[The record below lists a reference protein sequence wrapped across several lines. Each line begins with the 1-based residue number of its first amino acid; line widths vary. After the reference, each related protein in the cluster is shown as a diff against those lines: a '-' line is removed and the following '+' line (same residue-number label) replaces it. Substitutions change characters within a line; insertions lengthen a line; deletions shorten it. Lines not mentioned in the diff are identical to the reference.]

1 MLLYHLTVANLKMLA
16 RDRQALF
23 WALVFPLLFVI
34 VFGLFFRD
42 TDSAQT
48 LAVID
53 YAQDGM
59 SARIIESLEQ
69 VDGLTV
75 TRRDDEAQTRQE
87 ISDGDLGHLL
97 IIPENLAATVADSP
111 PAQITLLYDD
121 ADPLSGIVLGVVSS
135 FVDRANL
142 RMAEAP
148 ARLELAP
155 QGVSSRSIDYI
166 DFLIPGFAIWG
177 IMNFSIIGVAT
188 SMAAYREKRI
198 LIRILA
204 TPLRVRVFF
213 AARVLSALVL
223 SVIQAAIILAAGWL
237 LFGVAVQG
245 NLLHIALLVVL
256 GNIVFLNIGFVVGAF
271 SKTVSAASGLGNAVG
286 LPLMF
291 MSGVF
296 FPMENLPTV
305 LRIIVEYLPLAPIV
319 EMVRGVVLHSDAFW
333 EFPSELAI
341 VVGWIVISAAAAIRT
356 FKFR

>member
-1 MLLYHLTVANLKMLA
+1 MLLYHLTIANLKMLA

-23 WALVFPLLFVI
+23 WALAFPLLFVV

-42 TDSAQT
+42 TESAQT

-53 YAQDGM
+53 YSQDGM
-59 SARIIESLEQ
+59 SAQIIENLEQ
-69 VDGLTV
+69 VDGLIIV
-75 TRRDDEAQTRQE
+75 RQDNE
-87 ISDGDLGHLL
+87 SQARQDISDGDLRHLL
-97 IIPENLAATVADSP
+97 IIPENLAATVTDAP
-111 PAQITLLYDD
+111 PAQIRLLYDD
-121 ADPLSGIVLGVVSS
+121 SDPLSGIVLGVVSS

-166 DFLIPGFAIWG
+166 DFLIPGLAIWG
-177 IMNFSIIGVAT
+177 VMNFSIIGVAT

-223 SVIQAAIILAAGWL
+223 SVIQAAIILATGWL
-237 LFGVAVQG
+237 LFGVAVEG
-245 NLLHIALLVVL
+245 NLLHIALLVAL

-296 FPMENLPTV
+296 FPVENLPTI

-319 EMVRGVVLHSDAFW
+319 SMVRGVVLHSAAFW
-333 EFPSELAI
+333 EFPLELAI
-341 VVGWIVISAAAAIRT
+341 LCGWIVISAVAAIRT